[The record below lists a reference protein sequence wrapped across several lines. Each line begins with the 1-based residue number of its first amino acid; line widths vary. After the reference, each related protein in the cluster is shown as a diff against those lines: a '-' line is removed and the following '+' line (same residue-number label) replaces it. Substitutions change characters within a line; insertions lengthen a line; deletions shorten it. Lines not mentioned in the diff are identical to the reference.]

1 MRARPHRLVLFFF
14 IVALATSLFS
24 HEVPTVERQAPQTS
38 ETSHWDLGLITTDAD
53 LSPDDRLVALTRW
66 TEHPSAR
73 VDSER
78 AVSVELWD
86 YHQHRLITATRVSS
100 GNPDCRSRTNAI
112 RFTADGSLIVVAV
125 ACKVHLLEA
134 TTLKSVRVIEPA
146 LRANFEIGA
155 IETSPVS
162 RVAIIAADE
171 GNIYGVLFAYELDT
185 GRQLLQWE
193 SPGAVHSI
201 SWKPDGTEFAIATP
215 FPCAHI
221 GNEVRV
227 FSAETWAP
235 VQVLSAKNA
244 ESVAFSNDL
253 LYTVQTS
260 ECKGSL
266 FNHHLGLEEF
276 KVGKWKHKTV
286 FVPHTDIHDSVSFA
300 NGRLLTDTGTV
311 KTDYDWSDMVG
322 YAFATNAQITIWK
335 GEAQPTILTLATS
348 ALAKHRSGV
357 RMRLSRTGKM
367 VLLNPQNPQIFQV
380 P

>member
-1 MRARPHRLVLFFF
+1 MRTRRHRLVLFFF

-24 HEVPTVERQAPQTS
+24 QGVPVVESQARQTS
-38 ETSHWDLGLITTDAD
+38 ETRHWDLGLITTDAD
-53 LSPDDRLVALTRW
+53 LSPDDRLVAVTRW
-66 TEHPSAR
+66 AEHSSAR
-73 VDSER
+73 VDSEH

-86 YHQHRLITATRVSS
+86 YHQHRLITATRLSG
-100 GNPDCRSRTNAI
+100 GNPDCKSRTNAI
-112 RFTADGSLIVVAV
+112 RFTADGSFIVAAV
-125 ACKVHLLEA
+125 ACKVHLLES
-134 TTLKSVRVIEPA
+134 TTLKSVRVIEPT

-162 RVAIIAADE
+162 NIAIVAADE

-185 GRQLLQWE
+185 GRRLLQWE

-201 SWKPDGTEFAIATP
+201 SWKPDGTQFAIATP
-215 FPCAHI
+215 FGCAHI

-235 VQVLSAKNA
+235 VQILSAKNA
-244 ESVAFSNDL
+244 ESVAFSNDR

-276 KVGKWKHKTV
+276 KVGGWKHQTV
-286 FVPHTDIHDSVSFA
+286 FVPHTDVHDSVSFA
-300 NGRLLTDTGTV
+300 DGKLLADTGTV

-322 YAFATNAQITIWK
+322 YAFATDAQITIWK
-335 GEAQPTILTLATS
+335 GEAQPIILTAAPS
-348 ALAKHRSGV
+348 ALAIRGSGV